1 MSLAR
6 TLALL
11 VAVGAGAGYVES
23 VTHAAPASRLREL
36 QRLHDEL
43 HARLEAGVGCDP
55 IAVRALADPGRIVI
69 AVRAGVI
76 EDLTAR
82 VAHQYLQQVTLDL
95 TTLKAQADGDVR
107 KDTLIGR
114 KSVGRWAV
122 AVVIHDL
129 VGRLRA
135 GRPRLDFAQNVLDV
149 ELPVEVEPASGRIGL
164 HFSWD
169 SASVVNLVCKDF
181 EVTLDLEGRIPRQSH
196 VLRGRIEL
204 AADDRALTA
213 TPLVHGPPI
222 PLRIDLTPGSWSKVE
237 ATLRSQDTLGRCGMF
252 LDPEEVLGRL
262 HEIVAKGIKIH
273 LPPSIF
279 RPVRLPARFE
289 ETVKVNDRVVHLS
302 LAGERLRSSESML
315 WSSTQISVVRGLR
328 E

>member
-1 MSLAR
+1 VSLAR
-6 TLALL
+6 TLVLL
-11 VAVGAGAGYVES
+11 VAVGVGAGYVES

-36 QRLHDEL
+36 QRIHDEL
-43 HARLEAGVGCDP
+43 HARLETGVGCDP

-82 VAHQYLQQVTLDL
+82 VAHQYLQRVTLDL
-95 TTLKAQADGDVR
+95 GTLKAQADGDVR
-107 KDTLIGR
+107 KDTIIGR
-114 KSVGRWAV
+114 KRVGTWAV

-135 GRPRLDFAQNVLDV
+135 GRPRLDFAHNVLDV
-149 ELPVEVEPASGRIGL
+149 ELPVEVQPASGRIGL

-169 SASVVNLVCKDF
+169 SESVVNLVCKDF
-181 EVTLDLEGRIPRQSH
+181 EVTLELDGRIPRQSH

-222 PLRIDLTPGSWSKVE
+222 PLRIDRTPGSWSKVE

-252 LDPEEVLGRL
+252 LDCP
-262 HEIVAKGIKIH
+262 
-273 LPPSIF
+273 
-279 RPVRLPARFE
+279 
-289 ETVKVNDRVVHLS
+289 
-302 LAGERLRSSESML
+302 LASRR
-315 WSSTQISVVRGLR
+315 R
-328 E
+328 